1 VFSSHSSRDSLQ
13 AVAVTKW
20 LREQEPGLVDEICLD
35 LDPHTGIRQ
44 LRRLLPAAAQ
54 LLLLGATLFRH
65 YWEPR
70 CFDTPIGWALRSLFD
85 ALDGINQL
93 TDQLDN
99 VSAAS
104 PSSMSCRTGL
114 RRLRQRQRPSCW
126 TRC

>member
-1 VFSSHSSRDSLQ
+1 MSRVFSSHSSRDRLQ

-44 LRRLLPAAAQ
+44 LRRLLRQ
-54 LLLLGATLFRH
+54 LRNYF

-85 ALDGINQL
+85 ALDGIN
-93 TDQLDN
+93 
-99 VSAAS
+99 
-104 PSSMSCRTGL
+104 
-114 RRLRQRQRPSCW
+114 
-126 TRC
+126 